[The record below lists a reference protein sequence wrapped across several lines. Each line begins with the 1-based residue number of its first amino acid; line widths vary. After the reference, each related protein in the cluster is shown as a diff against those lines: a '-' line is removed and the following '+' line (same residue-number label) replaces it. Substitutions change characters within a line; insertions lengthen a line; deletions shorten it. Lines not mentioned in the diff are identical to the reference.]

1 MQLLTVSARVDGGA
15 RPGKPS
21 RRRVCE
27 AALGAALEAPV
38 RCDTGLDRMAK
49 TCPVRWPVFD
59 V

>member
-15 RPGKPS
+15 QPGKPF

-27 AALGAALEAPV
+27 AALGAALEALV
-38 RCDTGLDRMAK
+38 RCDTGLDPMAK
-49 TCPVRWPVFD
+49 TCSVRWPVFD